1 MSVRPVGGRAVRAP
15 QGARAGAPPPIT
27 RAASPL
33 LDSLALNARATFART
48 YVRIAGSIREPT
60 WIIADAVLPNLGMCA
75 YVLLYRSL
83 GAPRDFEA
91 LAVFGG
97 ILSTYWINV
106 LWGMASQFYWEK
118 QQGQLQ
124 LYFAAPCSRMAI
136 LTGMA
141 IGGVAMTTLRS
152 VFGILLGFVVLGVRV
167 PPIDFLQLL
176 LVFAITMAA
185 LYALGMT
192 LASLFLLYGR
202 EAWHLSNALQ
212 EPMFFL
218 SGLYFPLRALGA
230 LGAVAAAL
238 VPLGLG
244 VDALRQVLMH
254 EAARGL
260 LPLGTEIAILTG
272 FAVLFMGTARWAL
285 AYLETLSK
293 REGRLTQRWQ

>member
-1 MSVRPVGGRAVRAP
+1 MSSALRDA
-15 QGARAGAPPPIT
+15 
-27 RAASPL
+27 
-33 LDSLALNARATFART
+33 LALNLRATLART
-48 YVRIAGSIREPT
+48 YVRIVGSTREWT
-60 WIIADAVLPNLGMCA
+60 WIVGDAILPNLGMCA
-75 YVLLYRSL
+75 YVLLYRTL
-83 GAPRDFEA
+83 GAPRDYEA

-106 LWGMASQFYWEK
+106 LWGMGSQFYWEK

-136 LTGMA
+136 LAGMA
-141 IGGVAMTTLRS
+141 IGGIAMTTLRS
-152 VFGILLGFVVLGVRV
+152 LFGIFLGFVVLGVRV
-167 PPIDFLQLL
+167 PSFDWGLLL
-176 LVFAITMAA
+176 LVFTLTMTS

-212 EPMFFL
+212 EPVFFL

-230 LGAVAAAL
+230 LGSLAAGL

-244 VDALRQVLMH
+244 VDALRQVLMG
-254 EAARGL
+254 EAALGL
-260 LPLGTEIAILTG
+260 LPLPTETLMLAG
-272 FAVLFMGTARWAL
+272 FTVVFMVLARVSL
-285 AYLETLSK
+285 AYLEGLSK

>member
-1 MSVRPVGGRAVRAP
+1 MT
-15 QGARAGAPPPIT
+15 GAWR
-27 RAASPL
+27 
-33 LDSLALNARATFART
+33 DDVALNLRATWART
-48 YVRIAGSIREPT
+48 YVRVVGSTREWT
-60 WIIADAVLPNLGMCA
+60 WIVGDAVLPNLGMCA
-75 YVLLYRSL
+75 YVLLYRTL
-83 GAPRDFEA
+83 GAPRDYEA

-106 LWGMASQFYWEK
+106 LWGMGSQFYWEK

-141 IGGVAMTTLRS
+141 VGGIFMTTFRS
-152 VFGILLGFVVLGVRV
+152 LFGIFLGFVVLGVRV
-167 PPIDFLQLL
+167 PSFDVGLLL
-176 LVFAITMAA
+176 LVFTLTMTS

-212 EPMFFL
+212 EPVFFL

-230 LGAVAAAL
+230 LGSLAAGL

-244 VDALRQVLMH
+244 VDALRQVLMGAGAH
-254 EAARGL
+254 GL
-260 LPLGTEIAILTG
+260 LPLPTETLMLVG
-272 FAVLFMGTARWAL
+272 FTVLFGILARVSL
-285 AYLETLSK
+285 AHLEGLSK